1 MFEQL
6 NETEAAKPG
15 LTLQTPT
22 FDIVELRRETARGSP
37 AHSPATAPPSL
48 GSRVGWSSHQANNVL
63 LYLLRAARAR
73 PRLCMETHVRGQC
86 RHGNGVGGAD
96 LYP

>member
-48 GSRVGWSSHQANNVL
+48 GSRVGWSSHQRTMSCFTCYGRLVL
-63 LYLLRAARAR
+63 
-73 PRLCMETHVRGQC
+73 
-86 RHGNGVGGAD
+86 D
-96 LYP
+96 LDYVWKPM